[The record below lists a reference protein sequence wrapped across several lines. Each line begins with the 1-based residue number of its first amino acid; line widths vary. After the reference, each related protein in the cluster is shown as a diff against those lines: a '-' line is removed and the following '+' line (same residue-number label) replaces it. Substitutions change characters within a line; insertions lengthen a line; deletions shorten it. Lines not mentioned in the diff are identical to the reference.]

1 MICIWSTAACK
12 KNVQLAYKIN
22 QMQLLVDGRLIATDG
37 HDISVVAI
45 FELSIDAAKEVCL
58 ERS

>member
-1 MICIWSTAACK
+1 
-12 KNVQLAYKIN
+12 VQLAYKIN